1 MNLQED
7 MTNLF
12 QENMQLRVWIWI
24 DSNLKQGKKD
34 IVKHVLK
41 WCNNSH
47 LLVNIIKPRKLE
59 KQKDILP

>member
-1 MNLQED
+1 

-24 DSNLKQGKKD
+24 DSNLKQGEKD

-47 LLVNIIKPRKLE
+47 LLVHIIKPRKLE